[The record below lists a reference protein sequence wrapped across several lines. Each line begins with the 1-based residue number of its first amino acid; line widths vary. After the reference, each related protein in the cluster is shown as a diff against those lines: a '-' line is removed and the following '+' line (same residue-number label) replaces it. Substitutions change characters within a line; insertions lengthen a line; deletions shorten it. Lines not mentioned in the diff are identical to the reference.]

1 MPGIVDKESKTA
13 LFKTLPQW
21 VSWIHNELNRRLKS
35 LEVGLVDHVTMLR
48 EDLAEVEDSLLNKM
62 VQERESMMEVFG

>member
-1 MPGIVDKESKTA
+1 

-48 EDLAEVEDSLLNKM
+48 EDLAEVEDSLLNRM
-62 VQERESMMEVFG
+62 IQERESMMEVLG